1 MNNVA
6 RVALLVL
13 TMLLL
18 AGCTITLPRL
28 PRLSEEAPAAPPPP
42 VQPAAPEK
50 DEDSAS
56 VAVLATS
63 EPLPPGS
70 FAFAEGDTIAG
81 VGVGGLDEAAA
92 ESAINARYAAT
103 LVLPVEII
111 AGDQPITVR
120 PGQVGMQLDMTTML
134 EAARAQVVADEPV
147 AVPLQLRYSDEAT
160 LREQLQAAAEELSS
174 DERLE
179 VLAQTDVISRS
190 FVLRP
195 AQYFDVERT
204 IAQIA
209 QHIEQEPPG
218 TPMQLA
224 LAVRETTDPPRPTFT
239 QIRQQAD
246 QMAAQW
252 DGVVGM
258 YIYDFATGT
267 AADYNGSTVFSGASL
282 MKIAI
287 LLTAYVTQPELDATT
302 LDALT
307 MMIVYSDNT
316 AANTA
321 LGVIGGGAADDPV
334 SQLEGVRTMNA
345 VLAELGLQY
354 TYMNVPYAGVDVLNQ
369 TIPQGPAIE
378 GSPPYTAPDPLVRTT
393 PAEISRLLILIEDC
407 QQGAGDLL
415 LRYPDTITPDDCT
428 AMLDLLA
435 ANADDSR
442 MVQGVP
448 ANVRVEHKSGWV
460 SDMQAD
466 TGIVRSPGGDYLL
479 TVFVWRDTAAIPD
492 QEARDMLAALSRLVY
507 TGYNPAVVSD

>member
-1 MNNVA
+1 M
-6 RVALLVL
+6 LLL
-13 TMLLL
+13 LAMLLL

-28 PRLSEEAPAAPPPP
+28 PLLSEEAPVAPPAP
-42 VQPAAPEK
+42 VPPAATK
-50 DEDSAS
+50 DEDPVN

-63 EPLPPGS
+63 EPLPLDS
-70 FAFAEGDTIAG
+70 FTFAEGDTIAG
-81 VGVGGLDEAAA
+81 VDVGGMDETAAT
-92 ESAINARYAAT
+92 SAVNAQYAAT

-120 PGQVGMQLDMTTML
+120 PGQVGMQLDTDAML
-134 EAARAQVVADEPV
+134 EAARKQFAAGDAV
-147 AVPLQLRYSDEAT
+147 AVPLQLRYSDEDA
-160 LREQLQAAAEELSS
+160 LREQLQAAAADLSS

-195 AQYFDVERT
+195 EQYFDVDSA

-218 TPMQLA
+218 TPLQLA
-224 LAVRETTDPPRPTFT
+224 LAVREIEDPPRPTFT

-267 AADYNGSTVFSGASL
+267 SAVYNGSTVFSGASL
-282 MKIAI
+282 MKVAI
-287 LLTAYVTQPELDATT
+287 MLTAYATLPEFDDATT
-302 LDALT
+302 AALRE
-307 MMIVYSDNT
+307 MIVNSNNNDANAVL
-316 AANTA
+316 AA
-321 LGVIGGGAADDPV
+321 IGGGAPTDAAA
-334 SQLEGVRTMNA
+334 QLEGVRSMNA
-345 VLAELGLQY
+345 FLAELGLQY
-354 TYMNVPYAGVDVLNQ
+354 TYMNVPYAGVDSLNL

-393 PAEISRLLILIEDC
+393 PAEISRLLVLIEDC
-407 QQGAGDLL
+407 QQGVGDLL
-415 LRYPDTITPDDCT
+415 LRYPDTLSPDDCA

-448 ANVRVEHKSGWV
+448 AGVRVEHKSGWV

-479 TVFVWRDTAAIPD
+479 TVFVWRDTTEIPD

-507 TGYNPAVVSD
+507 TGYNPAVVPD